1 MLEAAMKAMIVYA
14 HPEPTSFNGALKDRA
29 VACLERAG
37 HEVVVSDLYGEG
49 FEPRA
54 GRHDFVEICD
64 PHRFD
69 YQVEQEHAT
78 YKARFAPD
86 LERQHE
92 RLLWCELLIVQFPM
106 WWFGPPAILKG
117 WIDRVLAYRRL
128 YDLDHR
134 FATGMLKG
142 RRGILSV
149 TTGGTPERFSAE
161 GIFGEIDQYLKPL
174 QFGMLEYLGMEALD
188 PFVTYAASRV
198 SREALTE
205 QLQAWERRLTEIAA
219 EIAAAGPAGDR
230 KLASSG
236 AA

>member
-1 MLEAAMKAMIVYA
+1 MKTMIVYA

-29 VACLERAG
+29 VECLERAG
-37 HEVVVSDLYGEG
+37 HEVLVSDLYAEN
-49 FEPRA
+49 FDPRA

-64 PHRFD
+64 PDRFD

-78 YKARFAPD
+78 GKARFAPD
-86 LERQHE
+86 LEREHE
-92 RLLWCELLIVQFPM
+92 RLFWCDLLIVQFPM
-106 WWFGPPAILKG
+106 WWFGSPAILKG
-117 WIDRVLAYRRL
+117 WVDRVLAYRRF

-134 FATGMLKG
+134 FATGVLKG

-149 TTGGTPERFSAE
+149 TTGGTPERFSTE

-198 SREALTE
+198 SRDDLTG
-205 QLQAWERRLTEIAA
+205 QLNAWERRLTEIADEIVAA
-219 EIAAAGPAGDR
+219 EPAADTE
-230 KLASSG
+230 LASSG
-236 AA
+236 AT